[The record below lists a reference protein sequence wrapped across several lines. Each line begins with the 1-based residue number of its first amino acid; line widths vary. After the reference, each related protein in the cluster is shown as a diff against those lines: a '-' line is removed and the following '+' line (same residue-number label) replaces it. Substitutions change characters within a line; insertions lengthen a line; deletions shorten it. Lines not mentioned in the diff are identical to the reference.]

1 MLNTNRRAGA
11 ILVMNYHWLQII
23 PIHYQTK
30 QIQLMVV
37 ALILTVMVNT
47 FRHLEETRFHHHMV
61 LQMVLVQMLLLEL
74 PHLENLSMKERIV

>member
-61 LQMVLVQMLLLEL
+61 SNGTGTNAAAGIASFR
-74 PHLENLSMKERIV
+74 NLSMKKKE